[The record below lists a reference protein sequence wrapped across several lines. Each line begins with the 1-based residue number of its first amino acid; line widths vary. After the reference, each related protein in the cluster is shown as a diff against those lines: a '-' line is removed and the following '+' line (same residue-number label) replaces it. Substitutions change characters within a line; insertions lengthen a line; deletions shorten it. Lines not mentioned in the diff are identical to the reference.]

1 MQSRKYS
8 TQDIDWIIRMFRD
21 GGHGKVSVSEVE
33 GMEKLLVVLMHYE
46 PMSEHD
52 ITEEVSRH
60 FEKRNGGNT
69 NS

>member
-1 MQSRKYS
+1 
-8 TQDIDWIIRMFRD
+8 MFRD

-33 GMEKLLVVLMHYE
+33 GMEKLLVVLRHYE

-52 ITEEVSRH
+52 ITEEVRRH
-60 FEKRNGGNT
+60 FEKMNGGNT